1 MKHILTVLI
10 LLTSLLMAK
19 PKFTDKQ
26 IAAMTPQYFSRN
38 HTAPKLTGLKIY
50 TDGGDRIYHVA
61 IKADRNRSSEDLSF
75 AVSAL
80 ANMGQYAKKPF
91 KKYVFHEHLG
101 IQICGVEL
109 INSIN

>member
-10 LLTSLLMAK
+10 ILTSILMAK

-50 TDGGDRIYHVA
+50 TDGGERIYHVE
-61 IKADRNRSSEDLSF
+61 IKADRNRSSEDLSLLF
-75 AVSAL
+75 L
-80 ANMGQYAKKPF
+80 PWLIWANMQRSLLK
-91 KKYVFHEHLG
+91 
-101 IQICGVEL
+101 
-109 INSIN
+109 NMWS

>member
-1 MKHILTVLI
+1 MKQLITFLIILTSFMV
-10 LLTSLLMAK
+10 AK

-38 HTAPKLTGLKIY
+38 HKAPKLVGLKIY
-50 TDGGDRIYHVA
+50 MDNGQRIYHVE
-61 IKADRNRSSEDLSF
+61 IKVDRNRSSEDLSF

-91 KKYVFHEHLG
+91 KKYFK
-101 IQICGVEL
+101 IF
-109 INSIN
+109 